1 MTGFVVTVP
10 IRFQH
15 CDPAGIVFYPRY
27 YEMLNAVVEDWFEAG
42 LGLSF
47 RQMHLD
53 DGVGVPAVSIETR
66 FLRPSRLGDRV
77 DFTLTVRELGRS
89 SIHLD
94 QVATCAGQVRMTA
107 ALRLAYTT
115 IDPDGAICSAPIPD
129 DLRSRMQAFEAVPQ
143 VPMA

>member
-1 MTGFVVTVP
+1 MTGFVKTIT

-27 YEMLNAVVEDWFEAG
+27 YEMLNAVVEDWFDEA

-47 RQMHLD
+47 RRMHLEQ
-53 DGVGVPAVSIETR
+53 GVGVPAVTIETR

-77 DFTLTVRELGRS
+77 TFTLSVRDLGRS

-94 QVATCAGQVRMTA
+94 QVAACGGEVRMTA
-107 ALRLAYTT
+107 ALTLAYTT
-115 IDPDGAICSAPIPD
+115 IGPDGTIRSAPIPD
-129 DLRSRMQAFEAVPQ
+129 ALRGKMVAYRPSG
-143 VPMA
+143 

>member
-1 MTGFVVTVP
+1 MTAFHKTVT

-27 YEMLNAVVEDWFEAG
+27 YEMLNAVVEDWFDEA

-47 RQMHLD
+47 RRMHLEQ
-53 DGVGVPAVSIETR
+53 GVGVPAVTIDTR

-77 DFTLTVRELGRS
+77 TFTLTVRELGRS

-94 QVATCAGQVRMTA
+94 QVAACDGEVRMTA
-107 ALRLAYTT
+107 ALKLAYTT
-115 IDPDGAICSAPIPD
+115 IGPAGVIRSAPIPD
-129 DLRSRMQAFEAVPQ
+129 DLRERMAAFRLPR
-143 VPMA
+143 